1 MIWIGNGLNC
11 LSFFA
16 CFGLIDHEE
25 VKVKGEIPMTARQGI
40 LALKKPAGMTSHDCV
55 AKIRRIF
62 STKKVGHTGTL
73 DPEVTGVLPICIG
86 RATKIAEY
94 MSDYGKEY
102 IGEVTI
108 GYSTETEDAYGEKVE
123 EKKVESD
130 ISFTKIKEILQ
141 SLTGEIEQIPPMF
154 SAVKVNGKKLYEYA
168 RQGISVERPSRKV
181 TIYELELLS
190 NEETLKRE
198 NPVFSFRVK
207 CSKGTYVRTLAV
219 MIGERLGYPAHMSSL
234 IRTASGPFHLDNC
247 ATFEELES
255 NEKPLE
261 NYLFPLEHGI
271 AHFPKWY
278 ITDDIEAQVRNGSV
292 LSKPKELEQSP
303 FGVYNEKGKCLAI
316 YQFHPSKP
324 GLIKPEKVLA
334 IE

>member
-1 MIWIGNGLNC
+1 
-11 LSFFA
+11 
-16 CFGLIDHEE
+16 
-25 VKVKGEIPMTARQGI
+25 MTARQGI

-102 IGEVTI
+102 IGEVTL
-108 GYSTETEDAYGEKVE
+108 GFSTETEDAHGEKVE
-123 EKKVESD
+123 EKEVNSN
-130 ISFTKIKEILQ
+130 ISFQKIKEILQ
-141 SLTGEIEQIPPMF
+141 SLTGEIEQVPPMY

-168 RQGISVERPSRKV
+168 RKGITVDRPSRKV
-181 TIYELELLS
+181 TIFELELLNDEKELS
-190 NEETLKRE
+190 RE
-198 NPVFSFRVK
+198 KPVFSFRVK

-219 MIGERLGYPAHMSSL
+219 MIGEKLGYPAHMSSL
-234 IRTASGPFHLDNC
+234 IRTSSGPFKLSEC
-247 ATFEELES
+247 VTFEQLEKA
-255 NEKPLE
+255 EVPLDE
-261 NYLFPLEHGI
+261 FLFPLETGI
-271 AHFPKWY
+271 SHFPKWQVNEEV
-278 ITDDIEAQVRNGSV
+278 EAQVRNGSV
-292 LSKPKELEQSP
+292 LEKPKELEQSP
-303 FGVYNEKGKCLAI
+303 FGVYNEEGKCLAI

>member
-1 MIWIGNGLNC
+1 
-11 LSFFA
+11 
-16 CFGLIDHEE
+16 
-25 VKVKGEIPMTARQGI
+25 MTARQGI

-102 IGEVTI
+102 VGEVTL
-108 GYSTETEDAYGEKVE
+108 GFSTETEDAHGEKVE
-123 EKKVESD
+123 EKEVKSN
-130 ISFTKIKEILQ
+130 ISFQKVKEILL
-141 SLTGEIEQIPPMF
+141 SLTGEIDQVPPMY

-168 RQGISVERPSRKV
+168 RQGINVERPSRKV
-181 TIYELELLS
+181 TIYDLELLS
-190 NEETLKRE
+190 QEEELRKER
-198 NPVFSFRVK
+198 PVFSFRVK

-219 MIGERLGYPAHMSSL
+219 MIGEKLGYPAHMSSL
-234 IRTASGPFHLDNC
+234 VRTASGPFNLNEC
-247 ATFEELES
+247 VTFEQLE
-255 NEKPLE
+255 NTEVPLDDYLVPLE
-261 NYLFPLEHGI
+261 RGI
-271 AHFPKWY
+271 SHFPKWQVNEE
-278 ITDDIEAQVRNGSV
+278 IEAQVRNGSV
-292 LSKPKELEQSP
+292 LEKPKELEQSP
-303 FGVYNEKGKCLAI
+303 FGVYNEEGKCLAI

>member
-1 MIWIGNGLNC
+1 MDRQLFKLSILFC
-11 LSFFA
+11 LLRSKGSIA
-16 CFGLIDHEE
+16 
-25 VKVKGEIPMTARQGI
+25 KGEIPMTSRQGI

-102 IGEVTI
+102 IGEVTL
-108 GYSTETEDAYGEKVE
+108 GFSTETEDAHGEKVE
-123 EKKVESD
+123 EKEVEAD
-130 ISFTKIKEILQ
+130 ISFEKIKEILL
-141 SLTGEIEQIPPMF
+141 SLTGEIEQIPPMY

-168 RQGISVERPSRKV
+168 RKGISVERPSRKV

-190 NEETLKRE
+190 DEQMLKKDK
-198 NPVFSFRVK
+198 PVFSFRVK

-219 MIGERLGYPAHMSSL
+219 MIGDMLGYPAHMSSL
-234 IRTASGPFHLDNC
+234 IRTASGPFNLSEC
-247 ATFEELES
+247 VTFEELE
-255 NEKPLE
+255 NAEKPLE
-261 NYLFPLEHGI
+261 EYLFPLEKGI
-271 AHFPKWY
+271 GHFPKWH
-278 ITDDIEAQVRNGSV
+278 INAELEVQVRNGSV
-292 LSKPKELEQSP
+292 LEKPKELEQSP
-303 FGVYNEKGKCLAI
+303 FGVYNENGKCIAI